1 MDKLKMALEEAT
13 NLLKQLTPST
23 LTADQLDVT
32 KNAIAGLNIEEI
44 IQNYLRGRNEAS
56 EEQAIKTANEINK
69 MADGFNDELQRIKKI
84 KNTLNLEA
92 LEPVISAASH
102 FIRPVFR
109 LTAALQD
116 QPGADE

>member
-1 MDKLKMALEEAT
+1 MDKLKMALDEAT
-13 NLLKQLTPST
+13 SLLKQLTPST
-23 LTADQLDVT
+23 LTAAQLDVT
-32 KNAIAGLNIEEI
+32 KNGISGLNIEEI
-44 IQNYLRGRNEAS
+44 IQNYLRGRSETNEQ
-56 EEQAIKTANEINK
+56 QAINTANGINK

-102 FIRPVFR
+102 FIRPVFQ

-116 QPGADE
+116 QPDEDE